1 MNKSTKFTL
10 IAMLVGVSTCAS
22 AVTES
27 AQSQTYESERSD
39 VTIGGT
45 QGAHGPYGGSIG
57 APGIGHRDK
66 ANGKKI
72 SFSSLARIVML
83 PKEGNVYIV
92 PGTPQHEVDM
102 GKFQF
107 SKIAD
112 AEVYYGDWSQT
123 GTEDDAKHTAF
134 FSGQDATTAVP
145 TEGKATYTIAGIN
158 QYDGE
163 KKLPGSFEA
172 NFGDKDYTGSLQ
184 GTAHSYD
191 FTGKIMDG
199 GSFSGDAIVKNLENT
214 QQNTGLSYGRFFGE
228 NAEHVGGVLVFNDNH
243 KHDTAFGGSQT
254 EE

>member
-1 MNKSTKFTL
+1 MNKSTKVTL

-27 AQSQTYESERSD
+27 AQSQTYETERSN
-39 VTIGGT
+39 VTVGET
-45 QGAHGPYGGSIG
+45 QASHGPHGGAVGS
-57 APGIGHRDK
+57 PGIGHRYK
-66 ANGKKI
+66 GEGKRI
-72 SFSSLARIVML
+72 SFSSLARIVMF
-83 PKEGNVYIV
+83 PKEGNVYVV
-92 PGTPQHEVDM
+92 PATPNGNIDM

-134 FSGQDATTAVP
+134 FSGQDATTSVP
-145 TEGKATYTIAGIN
+145 TEGKAIYTIAGIN

-184 GTAHSYD
+184 GTAHNYD
-191 FTGKIMDG
+191 FKGEIMDG

>member
-1 MNKSTKFTL
+1 MNKSTKVTL
-10 IAMLVGVSTCAS
+10 IAILVGVSTCAS

-27 AQSQTYESERSD
+27 AQSQTYETERSD
-39 VTIGGT
+39 VTVGVTQSVKDPHGGEIG
-45 QGAHGPYGGSIG
+45 S
-57 APGIGHRDK
+57 PGIGYRHK
-66 ANGKKI
+66 ADGKRI
-72 SFSSLARIVML
+72 SFSGLTRMIMF
-83 PKEGNVYIV
+83 PKEGNVYV
-92 PGTPQHEVDM
+92 LPRTQHGNIDM

-123 GTEDDAKHTAF
+123 GAEDDAKHTAF

-172 NFGDKDYTGSLQ
+172 NFGDKDYVGSLQ
-184 GTAHSYD
+184 GTVHQYD
-191 FTGKIMDG
+191 FKGQIMDG

-214 QQNTGLSYGRFFGE
+214 QQNTGMSYGRFFGE